1 MSNQYEDDYEDDDQE
16 ELDGTDLVKKLR
28 KAERLK
34 EKRIKELESELS
46 EIRTARRSDVINS
59 VLSERGVNTKVAKF
73 IPSDVEPTPDA
84 LNSWLEENADVF
96 GIQLASPQEQSE
108 DQQRQLR
115 TLRQIDAVTA
125 NASVPVGADDII
137 NRLDQ
142 AESADD
148 IIKMIY
154 GAEQS

>member
-34 EKRIKELESELS
+34 EKRIKELEGELS

-73 IPSDVEPTPDA
+73 IPSDVDPTPEA

-115 TLRQIDAVTA
+115 TLRQIDAITA
-125 NASVPVGADDII
+125 NASVPVGADDVF

>member
-1 MSNQYEDDYEDDDQE
+1 MSNQYEDDYEYEDQE
-16 ELDGTDLVKKLR
+16 EVDGTDLVKKLR

-46 EIRTARRSDVINS
+46 EIQTARRSDVINS
-59 VLSERGVNTKVAKF
+59 VLSEKGVNTKIAKF

-84 LNSWLEENADVF
+84 LNSWLEQNADVF
-96 GIQLASPQEQSE
+96 GIQFEKEPEQSE

-125 NASVPVGADDII
+125 NASVPVGSDDIL

-142 AESADD
+142 ADSADD

>member
-1 MSNQYEDDYEDDDQE
+1 MSNQYEDDYEDDDQ

-34 EKRIKELESELS
+34 EKRIKELETELS
-46 EIRTARRSDVINS
+46 EIRGARRTDVINS
-59 VLSERGVNTKVAKF
+59 VLSERGVNTKIAKF

-96 GIQLASPQEQSE
+96 GIQLEKPQTDE

-115 TLRQIDAVTA
+115 TLRQIDAITS
-125 NASVPVGADDII
+125 NASVPVGADDIL

-148 IIKMIY
+148 IIKMIH

>member
-34 EKRIKELESELS
+34 EKRIKELESELT

-73 IPSDVEPTPDA
+73 IPSDVDPTPEA

-125 NASVPVGADDII
+125 NASVPVGADDVF

>member
-1 MSNQYEDDYEDDDQE
+1 MSNQYEDDYEDDEQE

-34 EKRIKELESELS
+34 EKKIKELESELS

-115 TLRQIDAVTA
+115 TLRQIDAITA

>member
-1 MSNQYEDDYEDDDQE
+1 MSNQYEDDYEDDDQ

-34 EKRIKELESELS
+34 EKRIKELETELS
-46 EIRTARRSDVINS
+46 EIRGARRTDVINS
-59 VLSERGVNTKVAKF
+59 VLSERGVNTKIAKF

-96 GIQLASPQEQSE
+96 GIQLEKPQTDE

-115 TLRQIDAVTA
+115 TLRQIDAITS
-125 NASVPVGADDII
+125 NASVPVGADDIL

>member
-1 MSNQYEDDYEDDDQE
+1 MSNQYEDDYEEDEQE

-34 EKRIKELESELS
+34 EKRIKELEGELS
-46 EIRTARRSDVINS
+46 EIRSARRSDVINS
-59 VLSERGVNTKVAKF
+59 VLSERGVNTKIAKF
-73 IPSDVEPTPDA
+73 IPSDVESTPDA

-115 TLRQIDAVTA
+115 TLRQIDAITA
-125 NASVPVGADDII
+125 NASVPVGVNEMF
-137 NRLDQ
+137 NRIDQ
-142 AESADD
+142 AQSAEE
-148 IIKMIY
+148 ILNMIY
-154 GAEQS
+154 SAEQS

>member
-1 MSNQYEDDYEDDDQE
+1 MSNQYEDDYEDDEQE

-34 EKRIKELESELS
+34 EKKIKELESELS

-96 GIQLASPQEQSE
+96 GIQLAPPQEQSE

-115 TLRQIDAVTA
+115 TLRQIDAITA
-125 NASVPVGADDII
+125 NASVPVGADDVF

>member
-34 EKRIKELESELS
+34 EKKIKELEGELS

-73 IPSDVEPTPDA
+73 IPSDVDPTPEA

-115 TLRQIDAVTA
+115 TLRQIDAITA
-125 NASVPVGADDII
+125 NASVPVGADDVF

>member
-1 MSNQYEDDYEDDDQE
+1 MSNQYEDDYEDDDQ

-34 EKRIKELESELS
+34 EKRIKELETELS
-46 EIRTARRSDVINS
+46 EIRGARRTDVINS
-59 VLSERGVNTKVAKF
+59 VLSERGVNTKIAKF

-96 GIQLASPQEQSE
+96 GIQLEKPQTDE

-115 TLRQIDAVTA
+115 TLRQIDAITS
-125 NASVPVGADDII
+125 NASVPVGADDIL

-142 AESADD
+142 AESAED
-148 IIKMIY
+148 IMKMIY

>member
-1 MSNQYEDDYEDDDQE
+1 MSNQYEDDYEDDDQ

-34 EKRIKELESELS
+34 EKRIKELETELS
-46 EIRTARRSDVINS
+46 EIRGARRTDVINS
-59 VLSERGVNTKVAKF
+59 VLSERGVNTKIAKF

-96 GIQLASPQEQSE
+96 GIQLEKPQTDE

-115 TLRQIDAVTA
+115 TLRQIDAITS
-125 NASVPVGADDII
+125 NASVPVGADDIL

-142 AESADD
+142 AESAED

>member
-1 MSNQYEDDYEDDDQE
+1 MSNQYEDDYEDDEQE

-115 TLRQIDAVTA
+115 TLRQIDAITA